1 MAGEEY
7 ASMMEEGNVEEM
19 DTSDTQWNWYY
30 LGECG
35 KWHIFERDPNISRS
49 VGSEEIEMFY
59 RMNPQGVLTFST
71 AKYNYTL
78 DFQAMKQTNTATG
91 KQRPVKR
98 AAFSVTAFSFICGN
112 EEIPIPL
119 HWDNIDRDAPYQLSP
134 LHKASNEYLEVA
146 KLFGQTMDQNRIKKI
161 QRIQNLDLWE
171 FYCRKKVHL
180 KKMRN
185 GIELNERMLFH
196 GTGNEFVE
204 AICSQ
209 NFDWRINGLHAT
221 VYGKGTY
228 FARDSSYSSRYCR
241 TSETHEPSLQRL
253 GAALSPSAPH
263 QWRSQ
268 FKTMFLARVLVGDYI
283 TGDPKYIR
291 PPSKDGSL
299 VNLYDSCVDNKWN
312 PKIFV
317 VFDSNHIYPEY
328 LIEFT

>member
-1 MAGEEY
+1 MQFGDGGEQCGGY
-7 ASMMEEGNVEEM
+7 GYIRYTME
-19 DTSDTQWNWYY
+19 
-30 LGECG
+30 L
-35 KWHIFERDPNISRS
+35 RDPNVPCS
-49 VGSEEIEMFY
+49 VSSEDIERIF
-59 RMNPQGVLTFST
+59 RMNSHGNISFST

-78 DFQAMKQTNTATG
+78 DFRAMKQSNTATG

-98 AAFSVTAFSFICGN
+98 APFTVTAFSFICGN

-119 HWDNIDRDAPYQLSP
+119 HWENIDRDKPYQLNP
-134 LHKASNEYLEVA
+134 LHKASNEYQEVA
-146 KLFGQTMDQNRIKKI
+146 KLFGQTMDQNRIKQI

-180 KKMRN
+180 KKLRN
-185 GIELNERMLFH
+185 GMELNERMLFH

-204 AICSQ
+204 AICLQ
-209 NFDWRINGLHAT
+209 NFDWRINGMHAT

-241 TSETHEPSLQRL
+241 TDEKH
-253 GAALSPSAPH
+253 GAAMQPLGVVLSPFAPC
-263 QWRSQ
+263 QWKSQ

-283 TGDPKYIR
+283 TGDPKYTR

-317 VFDSNHIYPEY
+317 IFDANHIYPEY
-328 LIEFT
+328 LIEFN

>member
-1 MAGEEY
+1 M
-7 ASMMEEGNVEEM
+7 
-19 DTSDTQWNWYY
+19 
-30 LGECG
+30 
-35 KWHIFERDPNISRS
+35 I
-49 VGSEEIEMFY
+49 Y
-59 RMNPQGVLTFST
+59 RMNPQGGLLFST
-71 AKYNYTL
+71 AKYNYML

-119 HWDNIDRDAPYQLSP
+119 HWDSIDRDKPYQLGP
-134 LHKASNEYLEVA
+134 LHKVSNEYLEVA
-146 KLFGQTMDQNRIKKI
+146 KLFGQSMDQNRIKKI

-185 GIELNERMLFH
+185 GIELNEKMLFH

-228 FARDSSYSSRYCR
+228 FARDSLYSSRYCR
-241 TSETHEPSLQRL
+241 TNETYEDSLHPL
-253 GAALSPSAPH
+253 GTALSPSAPH
-263 QWRSQ
+263 RWRSQ
-268 FKTMFLARVLVGDYI
+268 FKTMFLARVLVGDYT